1 MHKVEK
7 ELAKKTKIDEQDDG
21 EDRQNYLVR
30 LCEAVNTLEE
40 DDWESMSEGAK
51 AWANG
56 ATRAVKAE
64 KDLPDFDDDKPAAK
78 KAPAK
83 AAPAA
88 KGKPAA
94 KATKEEAEEEEDP
107 EDEVEDDGKPPAK
120 KLPVKAKAPAADGKP
135 RGLSAVA
142 FVRQYVGTHPASD
155 VAEITEALEK
165 AGYNSLSRS
174 SIGTIR
180 SDFRSIA
187 RIIKDLGFLKKGVDL
202 GV

>member
-1 MHKVEK
+1 MHKIEK
-7 ELAKKTKIDEQDDG
+7 ELAKKTKIDEQGDG
-21 EDRQNYLVR
+21 EDRQDYLVR
-30 LCEAVNTLEE
+30 LCEAVNVLEE
-40 DDWESMSEGAK
+40 DDWEAMSEGAK

-64 KDLPDFDDDKPAAK
+64 KELADFDDDKPAVK

-83 AAPAA
+83 AATAA
-88 KGKPAA
+88 KGKPAT
-94 KATKEEAEEEEDP
+94 KASEEEDP
-107 EDEVEDDGKPPAK
+107 EEEVDEGTPAAK
-120 KLPVKAKAPAADGKP
+120 KAPTAKPKAPADGKP

-155 VAEITEALEK
+155 VSEIAEAVEK
-165 AGYNSLSRS
+165 AGYSSLSRS